1 MVRLIYIKYSTDLSS
16 ERPSNHQ
23 WLFDVQTIPE
33 CPLQTGYIDINQ
45 GSLDDW
51 EMRGKELVP
60 SHAAALSSTSI
71 VRVLSAV
78 QTLPARPSTHRG
90 RIIVRVK

>member
-23 WLFDVQTIPE
+23 WLFDVQTIPQ
-33 CPLQTGYIDINQ
+33 CPPQIGYIDINQ
-45 GSLDDW
+45 GLSDDW

-60 SHAAALSSTSI
+60 ATGGAVLKRNRPVLLSLALA
-71 VRVLSAV
+71 LGSAR
-78 QTLPARPSTHRG
+78 AE
-90 RIIVRVK
+90 